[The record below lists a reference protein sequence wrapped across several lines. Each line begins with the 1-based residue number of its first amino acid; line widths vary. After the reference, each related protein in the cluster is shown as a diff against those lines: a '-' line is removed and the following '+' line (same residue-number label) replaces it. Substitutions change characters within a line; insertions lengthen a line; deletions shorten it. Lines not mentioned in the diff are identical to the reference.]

1 MKKTKLTSLGLI
13 LVAVPV
19 VFQLVFLSGM
29 LTMLWSVQQES
40 VRARESRNRI
50 SRINDCMM
58 GVLEFSFIL
67 VSARKDVDKNYVL
80 KEVDQIGKDIVGVLE
95 VVGTDPQ
102 SVAQVNR
109 VKDSMNDLVSLA
121 DWMLGAVRRAHTEEE
136 RIAVIPRMSTFAGK
150 FTSELATLISLK
162 KQALSSFWNQY

>member
-1 MKKTKLTSLGLI
+1 MRAAKNTAMSNDERILTTTKIINQSLTSLGLI

-19 VFQLVFLSGM
+19 VFQFVLLSGM

-40 VRARESRNRI
+40 VRARESRNRV

-80 KEVDQIGKDIVGVLE
+80 KEVDQNQPEGSKLSFLHRFLPSINKFR
-95 VVGTDPQ
+95 Q
-102 SVAQVNR
+102 SNPECR
-109 VKDSMNDLVSLA
+109 SLA
-121 DWMLGAVRRAHTEEE
+121 NLTVYPGFSAMR
-136 RIAVIPRMSTFAGK
+136 F
-150 FTSELATLISLK
+150 
-162 KQALSSFWNQY
+162 YY